1 MLLATLLPD
10 GIQAQSF
17 KKELHAGKPECVVK
31 YNDGKCTQLNGTTG
45 WDGCKGVTQPNM
57 LREYYTYKLG
67 DTTFTPVLCGDKDA
81 FADVDCNKSCKAIAK
96 KNYAGGRCT
105 EVQMNCPG
113 GANNAKVGKCE
124 CDKGG
129 GKFEDF
135 PTKGK
140 TDLLAFV
147 TDGAYPGNF
156 GGRAGA
162 DSYCQA
168 AAASGGIAGTFR
180 AILSDSTDVPFDAA
194 GSIGF
199 FGGELHD
206 LLASPN
212 MIVDTTDLLWSGLSL
227 SSPFAYNEYGQNVG
241 EVKVWTGSTSVGLEA
256 QTCQGWTSNS
266 SAQSGTYGLTLQNG
280 SGWLSSS
287 TQTCDLS
294 AHLYCVQVRGPVVDE
309 VEETPT
315 PSPTPSVS
323 PSPTPSPTSFPTQM
337 PTPTATMAE

>member
-199 FGGELHD
+199 FGAENLG
-206 LLASPN
+206 
-212 MIVDTTDLLWSGLSL
+212 TQT
-227 SSPFAYNEYGQNVG
+227 NVG
-241 EVKVWTGSTSVGLEA
+241 KE
-256 QTCQGWTSNS
+256 
-266 SAQSGTYGLTLQNG
+266 
-280 SGWLSSS
+280 
-287 TQTCDLS
+287 
-294 AHLYCVQVRGPVVDE
+294 VQVTYDLDTISSYGNLSWHLRTEGKSAVINPVKHIRRLRAAQAVLRE
-309 VEETPT
+309 MGE
-315 PSPTPSVS
+315 
-323 PSPTPSPTSFPTQM
+323 
-337 PTPTATMAE
+337 